1 MEDYRVSTYGD
12 RIADVYDS
20 WYQEELDP
28 SSAVE
33 FLARLAG
40 GGRALEL
47 GIGTGRVALPLARR
61 GVKVQGIDAS
71 EAMLVKLRQKPGG
84 EDIPVVL
91 GDFAD
96 VAVEG
101 TFDLVYVPFNTFFAL
116 TSQPEQIR
124 CLGNVAARLSDGGA
138 FVLDVFVPDL
148 TRFHHG
154 QAVMANRVRSD
165 IVLLDVSRHD
175 PVTQTVQSSH
185 VLLDGSG
192 VRLYP
197 VTIRYAWPA
206 ELDAM
211 ALAAGLVLADRFG
224 DYDRRPFDASSTRHV
239 SVYRKPEFPCRQPTP
254 GVG

>member
-1 MEDYRVSTYGD
+1 MQDYGASTYGD
-12 RIADVYDS
+12 RIADLYDS

-28 SSAVE
+28 SAAVE

-61 GVKVQGIDAS
+61 GVKVEGIDAS

-96 VAVEG
+96 VPVDG
-101 TFDLVYVPFNTFFAL
+101 TYQLVYVPFNTFFAL
-116 TSQPEQIR
+116 PSQADQIR
-124 CLGNVAARLSDGGA
+124 CLRNIAARLDAGGA
-138 FVLDVFVPDL
+138 LVLDVFVPDL

-154 QAVMANRVRSD
+154 QAVMANRVGSD
-165 IVLLDVSRHD
+165 AVLLDVSHHD

-185 VLLDGSG
+185 VLLGDNR

-197 VTIRYAWPA
+197 VCIRYAWPA

-211 ALAAGLVLADRFG
+211 ALVAGLVLADRFG
-224 DYDRRPFDASSTRHV
+224 DYDRRPFDAASPRHV
-239 SVYRKPEFPCRQPTP
+239 SVYRRR
-254 GVG
+254 